1 MLKLTRLR
9 LTIVSRTLRDS
20 VIHDILIQIPTTVD
34 FSSCTCDLTPK
45 GCDHAC
51 CCDEYC
57 DAAAVAKWRLTPGY
71 CLDELLDQTIIT
83 FDDCWD
89 RSQQPVV
96 EDLQGGLYLYEK
108 QARGLMCT
116 YRKSDTSVTNQFIDR
131 MFKAE
136 TSEEFDT
143 IRDS

>member
-1 MLKLTRLR
+1 MLKLTRLKP
-9 LTIVSRTLRDS
+9 TIVSTS
-20 VIHDILIQIPTTVD
+20 TSPTKSRLTHLNTFAVD

-57 DAAAVAKWRLTPGY
+57 DAAAVAKWRLTPGV

-83 FDDCWD
+83 FDDCWE
-89 RSQQPVV
+89 RSQQAVV

-108 QARGLMCT
+108 QARGMMCT
-116 YRKSDTSVTNQFIDR
+116 YRKSETSVTNQFIDR

-136 TSEEFDT
+136 TNDEFDK
-143 IRDS
+143 IRQS

>member
-1 MLKLTRLR
+1 MPKLTRSKPI
-9 LTIVSRTLRDS
+9 IVSTPHLEFVQTRYTHLNTC
-20 VIHDILIQIPTTVD
+20 LD

-83 FDDCWD
+83 FDECWD
-89 RSQQPVV
+89 RSQQAVV
-96 EDLQGGLYLYEK
+96 EDLQGALYVYEK

-116 YRKSDTSVTNQFIDR
+116 YRKSETSVTNQFIDR

-136 TSEEFDT
+136 TSDEFDS